1 MTEATPNLPIT
12 YSAPAKQVKSASPE
26 YILFDESTVPI
37 EVMTD
42 LVFQDIGGQELISM
56 ARQNTVRGQDV
67 IYQPIKNLAELDQE
81 YSPTKILS
89 LQRAS
94 TKYFDKFAIN
104 INDKLPDG
112 QNVYIEAATGD
123 LIIEVIN
130 MEADERLQVQ
140 ISTSGTIYK
149 DED

>member
-12 YSAPAKQVKSASPE
+12 YNRPAQQVKSATPE
-26 YILFDESTVPI
+26 IILFDESSVPI

-56 ARQNTVRGQDV
+56 ARQNTVRGQTV

-94 TKYFDKFAIN
+94 TKYFDKFSIDIN
-104 INDKLPDG
+104 SKIPDG
-112 QNVYIEAATGD
+112 QNVYIDPTTGD

-130 MEADERLQVQ
+130 MEADERVQIQ

>member
-1 MTEATPNLPIT
+1 
-12 YSAPAKQVKSASPE
+12 
-26 YILFDESTVPI
+26 
-37 EVMTD
+37 MTD

-56 ARQNTVRGQDV
+56 ARQNTVRGQTV

-94 TKYFDKFAIN
+94 TKYFDKFSIDIN
-104 INDKLPDG
+104 SKIPDG
-112 QNVYIEAATGD
+112 QNAYIDPATGD

-130 MEADERLQVQ
+130 MEADERVQIQ